1 MNALTKY
8 VYDNTERGECKCGK
22 CIDSGNSPD
31 PTGHTIDMVFFKVA
45 VDDGASIDTFKE
57 LTEGN
62 QDGDFCSLNPLDGKE
77 HNYMELGAWIGD
89 QGLAMMY
96 MALGV
101 SVGAFTLLSPSML
114 GLSGPDALQLA
125 GMGMLAIQVKK
136 DQVEVAA

>member
-1 MNALTKY
+1 
-8 VYDNTERGECKCGK
+8 
-22 CIDSGNSPD
+22 
-31 PTGHTIDMVFFKVA
+31 
-45 VDDGASIDTFKE
+45 
-57 LTEGN
+57 
-62 QDGDFCSLNPLDGKE
+62 
-77 HNYMELGAWIGD
+77 
-89 QGLAMMY
+89 